1 VKSELKTKSVSLKAR
16 FGRPDKAQPP
26 SGNRCRGENAG
37 WRWRLSG
44 LGRFSGLCFCRP
56 DKAKPPSGSGA
67 AGIMPDGAGA
77 YPAWAVSA
85 GSGLSGMEIS

>member
-1 VKSELKTKSVSLKAR
+1 LQIKTKSVSLKAR
-16 FGRPDKAQPP
+16 FG
-26 SGNRCRGENAG
+26 
-37 WRWRLSG
+37 
-44 LGRFSGLCFCRP
+44 RP